1 MSNVIKDLSI
11 KNQTYYIFDDI
22 INTKIPMQIILKQM
36 KNFRVYYLG
45 FVTIKDSK
53 YVKTNS
59 VNSFDLI
66 FSKMNGYLEEI
77 NKNKYLTLVP
87 TN

>member
-36 KNFRVYYLG
+36 KNFLVYYLG

>member
-1 MSNVIKDLSI
+1 
-11 KNQTYYIFDDI
+11 
-22 INTKIPMQIILKQM
+22 M
-36 KNFRVYYLG
+36 KNFLVYYLG
-45 FVTIKDSK
+45 YVTIKDSK

-77 NKNKYLTLVP
+77 NKNQYLTLVP

>member
-1 MSNVIKDLSI
+1 
-11 KNQTYYIFDDI
+11 
-22 INTKIPMQIILKQM
+22 M